1 MEEEH
6 VSDKTYYVIFAVLM
20 VLLVVTVGVA
30 RIEFGIFNVVVAL
43 TVAVVKAVLIILY
56 FMHVR
61 YSTRLIQFFAVAAF
75 FWLVILLG
83 FTFTDYL
90 TRPVVPVLGR

>member
-1 MEEEH
+1 MEEQH

-20 VLLVVTVGVA
+20 VLLVATVGA
-30 RIEFGIFNVVVAL
+30 TRLEFGPFNIVVAL
-43 TVAVVKAVLIILY
+43 TIAVVKAVLIILY

-61 YSTRLIQFFAVAAF
+61 YSTRLIRFFAVAAF

-90 TRPVVPVLGR
+90 TRPALPVMGR